1 MSRLLQG
8 VLALLILTAAACG
21 STMSPSS
28 TFDAY
33 FEAYAAGDSEQ
44 LWALSSTAA
53 RADASRVKRELLA
66 GLRSGDGEERTHFEG
81 TFGVTAEVIEPMDER
96 QFFDWAVAMI
106 RRRLGAG
113 YVRAFVTR
121 VQRVREETLPDGS
134 VVIVYR
140 ADEDVSRLPL
150 SRTSDGWRVD
160 QSPFPQPPS
169 GGAPVTP

>member
-1 MSRLLQG
+1 MTRLARAVAIVV
-8 VLALLILTAAACG
+8 VLSAAGCG
-21 STMSPSS
+21 TTMTPSG

-33 FEAYAAGDSEQ
+33 FEAYAAGDAEL
-44 LWALSSTAA
+44 LWALSSPAA
-53 RADASRVKRELLA
+53 RADASRVKRELMV
-66 GLRSGDGEERTHFEG
+66 GLRSEQADVRTHYEG
-81 TFGVTAEVIEPMDER
+81 TFGVTADVIDPMDER

-106 RRRLGAG
+106 RRRLGPG

-140 ADEDVSRLPL
+140 ADEGVSRLPL
-150 SRTSDGWRVD
+150 KRSSDGWQVD

-169 GGAPVTP
+169 GGAPATP